1 MLLWSKLMSCADVF
15 SLVGLTTGNGFI
27 RSWLMVSL
35 EKGYTPHFRNAD
47 VIRAGEKV
55 FSNASQNTVGTLDL
69 LPKSS
74 PLNMLSCCI
83 ICDRFPFIDL

>member
-1 MLLWSKLMSCADVF
+1 MLLWSRADVF
-15 SLVGLTTGNGFI
+15 SLVGLTIGDGLI

-35 EKGYTPHFRNAD
+35 EKGFTPHFRNAD
-47 VIRAGEKV
+47 VIWAGVKV
-55 FSNASQNTVGTLDL
+55 FSNASQNTAGTLDL

-74 PLNMLSCCI
+74 PLNILSCCI